1 MDTLNKEI
9 ERLTEMQK
17 QVNERL
23 ELLKK
28 EAAKQE
34 EAKEEKPSIGIYI
47 VGADGAVDVTEAF
60 KSFDEVLKAFV
71 GYMKGIADDN
81 D

>member
-1 MDTLNKEI
+1 MDSLNKEI

-34 EAKEEKPSIGIYI
+34 EAKEEKPSVGIYI
-47 VGADGAVDVTEAF
+47 VGADGAEDVTEA
-60 KSFDEVLKAFV
+60 LKAFV
-71 GYMKGIADDN
+71 EFMKGIADDN

>member
-17 QVNERL
+17 QINERL

-34 EAKEEKPSIGIYI
+34 EAKEEEKPSIGIYI
-47 VGADGAVDVTEAF
+47 VGADGAEDVTEA
-60 KSFDEVLKAFV
+60 LKAFV
-71 GYMKGIADDN
+71 EFMKGIADDN

>member
-1 MDTLNKEI
+1 MDSLNKEI

-17 QVNERL
+17 QVSERL

-34 EAKEEKPSIGIYI
+34 ETKEEKSEVKVFI
-47 VGADGAVDVTEAF
+47 VGAEGAEDVTEA
-60 KSFDEVLKAFV
+60 LKAFV
-71 GYMKGIADDN
+71 EFMKGIADDN

>member
-17 QVNERL
+17 QINERL

-34 EAKEEKPSIGIYI
+34 EAKEEEKPSIGIYI
-47 VGADGAVDVTEAF
+47 VGADGAEDVTEA
-60 KSFDEVLKAFV
+60 LKAFV
-71 GYMKGIADDN
+71 EFVKGIADDN

>member
-1 MDTLNKEI
+1 MDSLNKEI

-17 QVNERL
+17 QISERL

-28 EAAKQE
+28 EAAKQQE
-34 EAKEEKPSIGIYI
+34 TKEEEKPSVGIYI
-47 VGADGAVDVTEAF
+47 VGADGAEDVTEA
-60 KSFDEVLKAFV
+60 LKAFV
-71 GYMKGIADDN
+71 EFMKGIADDN

>member
-9 ERLTEMQK
+9 ERLTELQK
-17 QVNERL
+17 QVSERL

-34 EAKEEKPSIGIYI
+34 EETKEEKPEVKVYI
-47 VGADGAVDVTEAF
+47 VGADGTENVTEA
-60 KSFDEVLKAFV
+60 LKAFV
-71 GYMKGIADDN
+71 EFMKGIADDN

>member
-1 MDTLNKEI
+1 MDSLNKEI

-17 QVNERL
+17 QVSERL

-28 EAAKQE
+28 EAAKQQE
-34 EAKEEKPSIGIYI
+34 TKEEEKPSIGIYVI
-47 VGADGAVDVTEAF
+47 GAEGAEDVTEA
-60 KSFDEVLKAFV
+60 LKAFV
-71 GYMKGIADDN
+71 EFVKGIADDN

>member
-9 ERLTEMQK
+9 ERLTELQQ
-17 QVNERL
+17 QVGERL

-34 EAKEEKPSIGIYI
+34 EETKEEKPEVKVFI
-47 VGADGAVDVTEAF
+47 VGADGTENVTEA
-60 KSFDEVLKAFV
+60 LKAFV
-71 GYMKGIADDN
+71 EFMKGIADDN

>member
-17 QVNERL
+17 QISERL

-34 EAKEEKPSIGIYI
+34 EAKEEEKPSVGIYI
-47 VGADGAVDVTEAF
+47 VGADGTEDVTEA
-60 KSFDEVLKAFV
+60 LKAFV
-71 GYMKGIADDN
+71 EFMKGIADDN

>member
-34 EAKEEKPSIGIYI
+34 ETKEEEKPSIGIYI
-47 VGADGAVDVTEAF
+47 VGADGAEDVTEA
-60 KSFDEVLKAFV
+60 LKAFV
-71 GYMKGIADDN
+71 EFVKGIADDN

>member
-1 MDTLNKEI
+1 MDSLNKEI

-17 QVNERL
+17 QVSERL
-23 ELLKK
+23 EFLKK

-34 EAKEEKPSIGIYI
+34 EIKEEKPSVGIYI
-47 VGADGAVDVTEAF
+47 VGADGAEDVTEA
-60 KSFDEVLKAFV
+60 LKAFV
-71 GYMKGIADDN
+71 EFMKGITDDN

>member
-1 MDTLNKEI
+1 MDSLNKEI

-28 EAAKQE
+28 EAAKQQE
-34 EAKEEKPSIGIYI
+34 TKEEEKPSVGIYI
-47 VGADGAVDVTEAF
+47 VGADGAEDVTEA
-60 KSFDEVLKAFV
+60 LKAFV
-71 GYMKGIADDN
+71 EFMKGIADDN

>member
-17 QVNERL
+17 QISERL

-34 EAKEEKPSIGIYI
+34 ETKEEKPEVKVYI
-47 VGADGAVDVTEAF
+47 VGAEGAEDVSEA
-60 KSFDEVLKAFV
+60 LKAFV
-71 GYMKGIADDN
+71 EFMKGIADDN

>member
-1 MDTLNKEI
+1 MDSLNKEI

-17 QVNERL
+17 QISERL

-28 EAAKQE
+28 EAVKQE
-34 EAKEEKPSIGIYI
+34 EAKEEEKPSIGIYI
-47 VGADGAVDVTEAF
+47 VGADGAEDVTEA
-60 KSFDEVLKAFV
+60 LKAFAEF
-71 GYMKGIADDN
+71 MKGITDDN

>member
-17 QVNERL
+17 QISERL

-28 EAAKQE
+28 EAAKQQE
-34 EAKEEKPSIGIYI
+34 TKEEEKPSVGIYI
-47 VGADGAVDVTEAF
+47 VGADGAEDVTEA
-60 KSFDEVLKAFV
+60 LKAFV
-71 GYMKGIADDN
+71 EFMKGIADDN

>member
-1 MDTLNKEI
+1 MDSLNKEI

-17 QVNERL
+17 QVSERL

-34 EAKEEKPSIGIYI
+34 ETKEEKPEVNVYI
-47 VGADGAVDVTEAF
+47 VGSDGAEDVTEAL
-60 KSFDEVLKAFV
+60 KSFVEFI
-71 GYMKGIADDN
+71 KGMADDN
-81 D
+81 G

>member
-28 EAAKQE
+28 EAANQE
-34 EAKEEKPSIGIYI
+34 EAKEEKPSVGIYI
-47 VGADGAVDVTEAF
+47 VGADGAEDVTEA
-60 KSFDEVLKAFV
+60 LKAFV
-71 GYMKGIADDN
+71 EFMKGIADDN

>member
-17 QVNERL
+17 QISERL

-34 EAKEEKPSIGIYI
+34 EAKEEEKPSIGIYI
-47 VGADGAVDVTEAF
+47 VGADGAEDVSEA
-60 KSFDEVLKAFV
+60 LKAFV
-71 GYMKGIADDN
+71 EFMKGIADDN

>member
-9 ERLTEMQK
+9 ERLTEIQK

-47 VGADGAVDVTEAF
+47 VGAEGAEDVTEA
-60 KSFDEVLKAFV
+60 LKAFV
-71 GYMKGIADDN
+71 EFVKGIADDN

>member
-17 QVNERL
+17 QINERL

-28 EAAKQE
+28 EATKQE
-34 EAKEEKPSIGIYI
+34 EAKEEEKPSVGIYI
-47 VGADGAVDVTEAF
+47 VGADGAEDVTEA
-60 KSFDEVLKAFV
+60 LKAFV
-71 GYMKGIADDN
+71 EFMKGIADDN

>member
-34 EAKEEKPSIGIYI
+34 ETKEEEKPSIGIYI
-47 VGADGAVDVTEAF
+47 VGADGAEDVTEA
-60 KSFDEVLKAFV
+60 LKAFV
-71 GYMKGIADDN
+71 EFMKGIADDN

>member
-9 ERLTEMQK
+9 ERLTELQK
-17 QVNERL
+17 QVGERL

-34 EAKEEKPSIGIYI
+34 EETKEEKPEVKVYI
-47 VGADGAVDVTEAF
+47 VGADGTENVTEA
-60 KSFDEVLKAFV
+60 LKAFV
-71 GYMKGIADDN
+71 EFMKGIADDN

>member
-1 MDTLNKEI
+1 MDSLNKEI

-34 EAKEEKPSIGIYI
+34 EAKEEKPSVGIYI
-47 VGADGAVDVTEAF
+47 VGADGAEDVTEA
-60 KSFDEVLKAFV
+60 LKAFV
-71 GYMKGIADDN
+71 EFMKGIADDN
-81 D
+81 G

>member
-1 MDTLNKEI
+1 MDSLNKEI

-17 QVNERL
+17 QISERL

-34 EAKEEKPSIGIYI
+34 ETKEEKPEVKVYI
-47 VGADGAVDVTEAF
+47 VGAEGAEDVTEA
-60 KSFDEVLKAFV
+60 LKAFV
-71 GYMKGIADDN
+71 EFMKGIADDN

>member
-17 QVNERL
+17 QVSERL

-34 EAKEEKPSIGIYI
+34 ETKEEKPSVGIYI
-47 VGADGAVDVTEAF
+47 VDTDGAEDVAEA
-60 KSFDEVLKAFV
+60 LKAFV
-71 GYMKGIADDN
+71 EFMKGIADDN

>member
-1 MDTLNKEI
+1 MDILNKEI

-17 QVNERL
+17 QINERL

-34 EAKEEKPSIGIYI
+34 EAKEEEKPSIGIYI
-47 VGADGAVDVTEAF
+47 VGAEGAEDVTEA
-60 KSFDEVLKAFV
+60 LKAFV
-71 GYMKGIADDN
+71 EFVKGIADDN

>member
-1 MDTLNKEI
+1 
-9 ERLTEMQK
+9 MQK
-17 QVNERL
+17 QISERL

-34 EAKEEKPSIGIYI
+34 ETKEEEKPSVGIYI
-47 VGADGAVDVTEAF
+47 VGADGAEDVTEA
-60 KSFDEVLKAFV
+60 LKAFV
-71 GYMKGIADDN
+71 EFMKGIADDN

>member
-9 ERLTEMQK
+9 ERLTELQK
-17 QVNERL
+17 QVGERL

-28 EAAKQE
+28 EAVKQE
-34 EAKEEKPSIGIYI
+34 EETKEEKPEVKVFI
-47 VGADGAVDVTEAF
+47 VGADGTENVTEA
-60 KSFDEVLKAFV
+60 LKAFV
-71 GYMKGIADDN
+71 EFMKGIADDN

>member
-34 EAKEEKPSIGIYI
+34 ETKEEEKPSIGIYI
-47 VGADGAVDVTEAF
+47 VGADGAEDVTEA
-60 KSFDEVLKAFV
+60 LKAFV
-71 GYMKGIADDN
+71 EFMNGIADDN

>member
-17 QVNERL
+17 QISERL

-34 EAKEEKPSIGIYI
+34 EAKEEKPEVKVYI
-47 VGADGAVDVTEAF
+47 VGAEGAEDVSEA
-60 KSFDEVLKAFV
+60 LKAFV
-71 GYMKGIADDN
+71 EFMKGIADDN

>member
-28 EAAKQE
+28 EAAKQQE
-34 EAKEEKPSIGIYI
+34 TKEEEKPSIGIYI
-47 VGADGAVDVTEAF
+47 VGADGAEDVTEA
-60 KSFDEVLKAFV
+60 LKAFAEFI
-71 GYMKGIADDN
+71 KGIADDN

>member
-1 MDTLNKEI
+1 MDSLNKEI

-17 QVNERL
+17 QVSERL
-23 ELLKK
+23 EFLKK

-34 EAKEEKPSIGIYI
+34 ETKEEKPSVGIYI
-47 VGADGAVDVTEAF
+47 VSAEGAEDVAEA
-60 KSFDEVLKAFV
+60 LKAFV
-71 GYMKGIADDN
+71 EFVKGIADDN

>member
-1 MDTLNKEI
+1 MDSLNKEI

-28 EAAKQE
+28 EAAKQQETE
-34 EAKEEKPSIGIYI
+34 EEEKPSIGIYI
-47 VGADGAVDVTEAF
+47 VGADGAEDVTEA
-60 KSFDEVLKAFV
+60 LKAFV
-71 GYMKGIADDN
+71 EFVKGIADDN